1 MNEIRKIVTRLLL
14 AVVISLVFGSA
25 TRLFDPLVL
34 NTSSAQNNSTGNA
47 TASMPEQSSNST
59 GNGLMSQE
67 NNSTGNVA
75 PPQVSSNN
83 TGNGPMSQQSIN
95 TQNLRSGPCP
105 YNENIT
111 CDNPEPV
118 NGTGNATTASP
129 EQNNS
134 TGNATAPSQTSNT
147 TGNAT
152 APQASSNNTDF
163 VNTILQIVNRERASV
178 GVPPL
183 TWSDSLAAVSKTWA
197 DHLVAINQMVHATDA
212 EKGGPFGETI
222 AGSCGNSCG
231 GFAARVA
238 QMVEGWVS
246 EKASYHGEPINST
259 NYRVFGHYT
268 QIVWRNE
275 QQIGCG
281 MATANGQ
288 DYLVCRYNLPGNY
301 LGQKP

>member
-1 MNEIRKIVTRLLL
+1 
-14 AVVISLVFGSA
+14 
-25 TRLFDPLVL
+25 
-34 NTSSAQNNSTGNA
+34 
-47 TASMPEQSSNST
+47 
-59 GNGLMSQE
+59 
-67 NNSTGNVA
+67 
-75 PPQVSSNN
+75 
-83 TGNGPMSQQSIN
+83 MSQQSSN
-95 TQNLRSGPCP
+95 TRNLRIGPCP

-134 TGNATAPSQTSNT
+134 TGNATTASPEQSSNSTGNATAPSQTSNT

-152 APQASSNNTDF
+152 AAPQASSNNTDF
-163 VNTILQIVNRERASV
+163 VNTILQIVNRERAAV

-183 TWSDSLAAVSKTWA
+183 TWSDSLAAASKTWA
-197 DHLVAINQMVHATDA
+197 DHMVAINQMVHATDA

-259 NYRVFGHYT
+259 NYLVFGHYT

-281 MATANGQ
+281 MATAPGQ
-288 DYLVCRYNLPGNY
+288 DYLVCRYNLPGNWH
-301 LGQKP
+301 GQKPY